1 MRRTALALPL
11 FLLVSACS
19 SEPTPPPKPAAKP
32 QARTVISPRPVRQ
45 SVQPI

>member
-19 SEPTPPPKPAAKP
+19 SEPT
-32 QARTVISPRPVRQ
+32 
-45 SVQPI
+45 

>member
-19 SEPTPPPKPAAKP
+19 SEP
-32 QARTVISPRPVRQ
+32 
-45 SVQPI
+45 

>member
-19 SEPTPPPKPAAKP
+19 SEPTPPP
-32 QARTVISPRPVRQ
+32 
-45 SVQPI
+45 

>member
-19 SEPTPPPKPAAKP
+19 SE
-32 QARTVISPRPVRQ
+32 
-45 SVQPI
+45 

>member
-19 SEPTPPPKPAAKP
+19 SEPAPPPKP
-32 QARTVISPRPVRQ
+32 
-45 SVQPI
+45 

>member
-19 SEPTPPPKPAAKP
+19 SEPTP
-32 QARTVISPRPVRQ
+32 
-45 SVQPI
+45 

>member
-19 SEPTPPPKPAAKP
+19 SEPTPPPK
-32 QARTVISPRPVRQ
+32 
-45 SVQPI
+45 

>member
-19 SEPTPPPKPAAKP
+19 SEPTPP
-32 QARTVISPRPVRQ
+32 
-45 SVQPI
+45 